1 MQHYL
6 NKQRVSI
13 LIATFN
19 NKIDPIVLYR
29 KSSAFIFCFMLKRQ
43 LFLQLKPNSISWS
56 SILPGKDGS
65 LFCPNTYKRK
75 QPVNAMNI
83 FSAAEC
89 SVTQKITFSFIQN
102 DNKNGGFAVM
112 NYNTAVCIKSLPII
126 ESRLFPCMHYH

>member
-1 MQHYL
+1 MKTWLIVLLWNCQLSKLMQHYL

-29 KSSAFIFCFMLKRQ
+29 KSSAFLFCFMLKRQ

-83 FSAAEC
+83 FQPLNALSLRKSP
-89 SVTQKITFSFIQN
+89 SVLFKMTTKMADLLSWITIRRY
-102 DNKNGGFAVM
+102 V
-112 NYNTAVCIKSLPII
+112 
-126 ESRLFPCMHYH
+126 